1 MATKGEAEGIA
12 RRHRGRLVRVLE
24 RDGLLADR
32 RWRTAF
38 ADVPRHMFL
47 PRFFR
52 PVSPTEW
59 AAIDSS
65 DDDWLTQVYANRVLV
80 TQLDGDP
87 ARWELARAGGRISGV
102 PTSSSSMPAIMAV
115 MLEALDVV
123 DGNQVLE
130 IGTGTGYNAALLCH
144 RLGADHLTTV
154 DIDAE
159 LVDAARQRLAAI
171 GYRPTCAATDG
182 AAGYPPRAS
191 YDRVVC
197 TCAVSTVPLPWLAQ
211 TRPGGIVVTTL
222 NRPLGAGL
230 VRITVDADGTGQ
242 GRVLADDGRFMPLRA
257 HRRHPRR
264 ATRGTAGRGAGGH
277 PRHRGGRVRRGQ
289 PQQPVRVLRR
299 PAPARHA
306 AREHRLGHRAT
317 RSPGRLLGPASH
329 RGRPP
334 PGHRGWPAAAVGH
347 GGEGLRPVVRTG
359 PAAAVAVRHHGRPER
374 PGAVAGHAGQPVP
387 VVARPDLRKLAS
399 RKSSSTLR

>member
-257 HRRHPRR
+257 HRRHLDEQLVARLGDAQGATRDTEVAASVVASPNSPFEFFAGLHLPGTLPASIGSDTVLLVHQDGSWARHRTEDGRHQVTEGGPRR
-264 ATRGTAGRGAGGH
+264 LWDTVEKAY
-277 PRHRGGRVRRGQ
+277 VQ
-289 PQQPVRVLRR
+289 WSEL
-299 PAPARHA
+299 
-306 AREHRLGHRAT
+306 
-317 RSPGRLLGPASH
+317 
-329 RGRPP
+329 GRPRRSRF
-334 PGHRGWPAAAVGH
+334 GITVG
-347 GGEGLRPVVRTG
+347 PS
-359 PAAAVAVRHHGRPER
+359 
-374 PGAVAGHAGQPVP
+374 GQELWLDT
-387 VVARPDLRKLAS
+387 PDSPYRWSLGQTS
-399 RKSSSTLR
+399 